1 VTLNN
6 GNFSI
11 PKYQIWGLIMISNAA
26 ERLDRLPISKFHYRI
41 LLVLAVGRI
50 LDGFDLYILSGI
62 IASME
67 KNGWST
73 VQMNANLVSI
83 SFIGLFLG
91 ALVSG
96 FFSDRYG
103 RKTMFIWNMLI
114 YSIASLLCAVA
125 INFEMLLIMRLIAT
139 AGLGG
144 EVITGYT
151 VFGEFIPPSKRG
163 QWGSFLFL
171 ITNLSLPL
179 ATFTGTLILPLSPEA
194 WRWMFVLAGIPAF
207 LAWLIQRH
215 LPESPRW
222 LDTMGRYEEADRI
235 VSSIEA
241 EIEQSTGEE
250 LPPATVKPYVQQET
264 VSVKQL
270 FSKTLLPILILCI
283 GIYVLT
289 NVIVYSFT
297 TWLPSSFVQ
306 SGLSITKSM
315 GFTTIM
321 MIGGPLGGLIG
332 VLISDRLSRKWMVVT
347 LSVVGAIVG
356 YFYGISQ
363 NNTQIIVLGF
373 AMTTVIY
380 FIVCV
385 TWTTYIPEQFPTA
398 VRARGT
404 GIGGSLG
411 RLSAAGSPYL
421 VVFLV
426 NKFGFSGVLMAISC
440 IFVLLAIIVVF
451 LGKETKGKSL
461 EEINS

>member
-1 VTLNN
+1 
-6 GNFSI
+6 
-11 PKYQIWGLIMISNAA
+11 MISNAA

-41 LLVLAVGRI
+41 LIVLAVGMFF
-50 LDGFDLYILSGI
+50 DGFDIYILSGI
-62 IASME
+62 IASMA

-91 ALVSG
+91 ALISG

-103 RKTMFIWNMLI
+103 RRTMFIWQLLI

-125 INFEMLLIMRLIAT
+125 INYEMLLIFRLIAT

-144 EVITGYT
+144 EIITGYT

-179 ATFTGTLILPLSPEA
+179 ATFAGTLILPLSPEA
-194 WRWMFVLAGIPAF
+194 WRWMFVLAGAPAF
-207 LAWLIQRH
+207 LCWLIQRH

-222 LDTMGRYEEADRI
+222 LETMGRNEEADRI

-250 LPPATVKPYVQQET
+250 LPPATLKPYVQQEP

-270 FSKTLLPILILCI
+270 FGKTLLPILILCI

-363 NNTQIIVLGF
+363 NSTQILVLGF

-380 FIVCV
+380 FIVCI

-404 GIGGSLG
+404 GLGGSLG

-426 NKFGFSGVLMAISC
+426 NEFGFSGVLMAISI
-440 IFVLLAIIVVF
+440 IFVLLALIVIL